1 MGPASPDDGFSPM
14 SPDRYVEIRLS
25 EQPRYYRRRALRV
38 HRAFFVAWQIAILG
52 LGGLGT
58 LLAALNQA
66 VDKLVEHG
74 EKVMESEMAGWV
86 QKMQDALVELR
97 KDDESTRISA
107 VGARSLSAA

>member
-1 MGPASPDDGFSPM
+1 M

-25 EQPRYYRRRALRV
+25 DQPRYYRRRALRV

-66 VDKLVEHG
+66 AA
-74 EKVMESEMAGWV
+74 SWS
-86 QKMQDALVELR
+86 
-97 KDDESTRISA
+97 ST
-107 VGARSLSAA
+107 ARR